1 MEKGRLPKTFLH
13 GWERAS
19 VYRLCLLIRWQS
31 ETVNVATDTVNPSTE
46 PARPALKSP
55 DCQAGRGRLPVPGEL
70 RLRAQALAVPRRGQP
85 A

>member
-13 GWERAS
+13 GRERAS

-31 ETVNVATDTVNPSTE
+31 EMVNVATDTVNLSTE